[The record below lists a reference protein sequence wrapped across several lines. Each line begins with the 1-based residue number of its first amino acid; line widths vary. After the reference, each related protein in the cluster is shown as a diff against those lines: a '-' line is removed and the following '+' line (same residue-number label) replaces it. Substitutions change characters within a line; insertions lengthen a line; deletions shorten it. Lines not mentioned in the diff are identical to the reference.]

1 MQLGTRAVVL
11 SAKNLEEHDR
21 LVVLLTEDLGVVTA
35 YARGARRQKGAMSS
49 ATEQLS
55 YSAFQLF
62 RNRERTFVDR
72 AETETI
78 FFAIRQD
85 MDRLALASYFCQL
98 CQELIPEGENQPGYL
113 HLMMNTL
120 TLLDRGKMPLSQL
133 KAVFELRLLTMS
145 GYMPDLVAC
154 AVCGDLTGEG
164 VLFAPS
170 SGVLYCPGCAPRQ
183 GTIPLLPLEAG
194 VFQAM
199 RHIIYSD
206 FGKLF
211 SFRLPAEGLER
222 LAVASEAYL
231 LAQVERVLPA
241 LNFYKTIASPIL

>member
-11 SAKNLEEHDR
+11 SAKNLEEYDR
-21 LVVLLTEDLGVVTA
+21 LVTLLTEDLGVVTA
-35 YARGARRQKGAMSS
+35 YAKGARRQKGTMAS

-55 YSAFQLF
+55 YSALQIF
-62 RNRERTFVDR
+62 RNRDRTFVDK
-72 AETETI
+72 AEAETI

-98 CQELIPEGENQPGYL
+98 CQELIPEGDTQAGYL

-120 TLLDRGKMPLSQL
+120 TLLDRGKLPLGQL

-154 AVCGDLTGEG
+154 AVCGELSGGEI
-164 VLFAPS
+164 LFAPTG
-170 SGVLYCPGCAPRQ
+170 GVIYCGEHAPRA
-183 GTIPLLPLEAG
+183 GLMPLIALSPG

-206 FGKLF
+206 FERLF
-211 SFRLPAEGLER
+211 SFRLGADGLEQ
-222 LAVASEAYL
+222 LAKASEAYL

-241 LNFYKTIASPIL
+241 LNFYKTIAG